1 VKLAN
6 KRMSHR
12 IVCFLPGFRSGL
24 AGVALCCLL
33 LFSPRGFPAMPGA
46 DAPDFSLPALETDG
60 EISLEDFRGKVI
72 YLDFWAS
79 WCGPCRKSLPL
90 YEQMKKSFPPDRFEI
105 IAINLDEDRND
116 AARFLEK
123 HPVSYTMLWDPAGIT
138 ARLWQVQAMPSSF
151 LLDSNGRTIKSWAGF
166 YPSHLEE
173 IQNEILSALQ

>member
-1 VKLAN
+1 
-6 KRMSHR
+6 
-12 IVCFLPGFRSGL
+12 
-24 AGVALCCLL
+24 
-33 LFSPRGFPAMPGA
+33 MPGA
-46 DAPDFSLPALETDG
+46 DAPDFSLPALETGG

-123 HPVSYTMLWDPAGIT
+123 HPVSYTMLCWIRPA
-138 ARLWQVQAMPSSF
+138 
-151 LLDSNGRTIKSWAGF
+151 
-166 YPSHLEE
+166 
-173 IQNEILSALQ
+173 